1 MFTRIRGL
9 FNTLSALFLTGF
21 FSVLALISLVVKPG
35 GSIARYIAYRAWP
48 VSLLFV
54 CGIKVERFGA
64 EKLKKDEAY
73 IYVSSHS
80 SLLDIPVI
88 FSSLPHFAAMV
99 TKKELFRLPFFGAA
113 MRRAGCIELDRS
125 NSASAIETL
134 NRNAEKIKSGMS
146 VCIFPEGTRSR
157 DGVLKEFKKGAFI
170 MAQAARAVI
179 VPIIVEGTNEALPP
193 KKFLMKSGKTKIY
206 VLDFITMPPKTPE
219 GEDALKAERDDLL
232 LRTRRAM
239 VEFQNKIKAENA
251 EKSGRGE

>member
-1 MFTRIRGL
+1 MFKRIRGL

-21 FSVLALISLVVKPG
+21 FSVLALVSLVVKPN

-48 VSLLFV
+48 GTLLFV
-54 CGIKVERFGA
+54 CGIKVERIGA
-64 EKLKKDEAY
+64 EKLKKNEAY
-73 IYVSSHS
+73 VYVSSHS

-88 FSSLPHFAAMV
+88 FISLPHFAAMV

-113 MRRAGCIELDRS
+113 MRRAGCIEIDRS

-157 DGVLKEFKKGAFI
+157 DGVLKEFKKGAFV

-179 VPIIVEGTNEALPP
+179 VPIIVEGTHEALPS
-193 KKFLMKSGKTKIY
+193 KKFLMKSGKTKVY
-206 VLDFITMPPKTPE
+206 VLDFITIPPQAPQ
-219 GEDALKAERDDLL
+219 GEEALKAERDELMR
-232 LRTRRAM
+232 RTRAVM
-239 VEFQNKIKAENA
+239 VEFQNKIKT
-251 EKSGRGE
+251 EKTEKNG